1 MSKVF
6 IEEASL
12 TAIGDAIRAKTGG
25 SEMLTVP
32 SGMVE
37 AIAAIETG
45 GGSNSSAYVSQP
57 VDVLTLRCNLDANPW
72 HYSNAEIVDI
82 PTRSLFSGST
92 ILSIDLPN
100 LKTIGYHGSVSG
112 QETFYQCWDLVN
124 VNLPSLENIYGST
137 TFSYCQKLKYVN
149 LPKFKEASAYMTFQ
163 YANQLRYCV
172 LPSCTNL
179 NIRFFSGCTNLRAL
193 VLANETMTNLEATN
207 VFEDIPMTGSTG
219 LYIYVPSALVDTYKA
234 ATNWATFADRIRAI
248 EGSEF
253 ENADKWVGHVT
264 AEETAVYKS
273 TDSDANAYLTGLSA
287 PNATEI
293 NARNQINLVYVDAP
307 KVSYISNAQGGD
319 FYGCSSLSILKMP
332 QLSTIMDEG
341 LAGCSALE
349 KLVFSADKKTT
360 IYTEALKNCS
370 ALATIVLPNQ
380 GAVASLGTHT
390 GINANLTYYVPSS
403 LLAKYQET
411 YPNFTFATIED
422 HPEVL

>member
-1 MSKVF
+1 MAKIF
-6 IEEASL
+6 IEETSL
-12 TAIGDAIRAKTGG
+12 TAIGDAIREKTGS
-25 SEMLTVP
+25 SELLTVP

-45 GGSNSSAYVSQP
+45 GGGSSSSAYVSQP
-57 VDVLTLRCNLDANPW
+57 VDVLTLRCNNVSPW

-82 PTRSLFSGST
+82 PTRNLFSGSK
-92 ILSIDLPN
+92 IFSIDLPN
-100 LKTIGYHGSVSG
+100 LKTIGGNSFGNG

-124 VNLPSLENIYGST
+124 VNLPSLEKVYGST
-137 TFSYCQKLKYVN
+137 TFSYCQNLKYIN

-163 YANQLRYCV
+163 YDNQLRCCV

-193 VLANETMTNLEATN
+193 VLANETMTNLESTN
-207 VFEDIPMTGSTG
+207 VFEDVPVTGSTG

-253 ENADKWVGHVT
+253 ENADKWIGHVT
-264 AEETAVYKS
+264 AEETTVYRS
-273 TDSDANAYLTGLSA
+273 PDSSVNARLTGLSA

-293 NARNQINLVYVDAP
+293 NARDQINLVYVDAP
-307 KVSYISNAQGGD
+307 KVSYISGAQGGG
-319 FYGCSSLSILKMP
+319 FYGCSSLLVLKMP
-332 QLSTIMDEG
+332 KLSAITTEG
-341 LAGCSALE
+341 LSGCSALE
-349 KLVFSADKKTT
+349 KLVFSADKKTS
-360 IYTEALKNCS
+360 IHAEALKNCS
-370 ALATIVLPNQ
+370 ALATIVLPHQ
-380 GAVASLGTHT
+380 GAVASLGTQT

-403 LLAKYQET
+403 LLANYQET